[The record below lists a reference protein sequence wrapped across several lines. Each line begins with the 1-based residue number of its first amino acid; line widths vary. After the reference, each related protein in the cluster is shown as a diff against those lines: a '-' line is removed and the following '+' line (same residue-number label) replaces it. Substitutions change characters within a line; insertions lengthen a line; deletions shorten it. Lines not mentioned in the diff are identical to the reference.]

1 MSAKVIRQRYTI
13 CADGATLYAVPGVII
28 SSNVI
33 CYTSN
38 REMLGY
44 LVDVIKSEKEKAK

>member
-1 MSAKVIRQRYTI
+1 MITKVTRQRYTI
-13 CADGATLYAVPGVII
+13 YSEGATLYAVPGVIV
-28 SSNVI
+28 SNNVI